1 MVTLPSPK
9 QVHPL
14 YEILQRCGKELVTRE
29 APISDIGFEYYK
41 TIYFFNSYV
50 KVNCRIGNGI

>member
-1 MVTLPSPK
+1 MSVNYWVLQKEWTTSEYSSRMVTLPSPK

-29 APISDIGFEYYK
+29 APNFRYW
-41 TIYFFNSYV
+41 V
-50 KVNCRIGNGI
+50 